1 MKSVILPSRPA
12 LALGCGQFFERQD
25 APLGIAQKFG
35 TPRCHAKRPHHFEA
49 ATGGGGASSLVGAG
63 LEFGLFD
70 NWSAK
75 VEYDHLDL
83 GSKSV
88 TLIGSQT
95 FSNIPNPVVTN
106 PIQRTFDIDQT
117 IQVIKSPGQ
126 CPWAFSS
133 ARLIFGVMDAHVVPE
148 RRKDR

>member
-1 MKSVILPSRPA
+1 MRSGPIILR
-12 LALGCGQFFERQD
+12 LQQ
-25 APLGIAQKFG
+25 
-35 TPRCHAKRPHHFEA
+35 
-49 ATGGGGASSLVGAG
+49 GGGASSLVGAG

-75 VEYDHLDL
+75 VEYDYLDL

-117 IQVIKSPGQ
+117 FHVIKSAGQ
-126 CPWAFSS
+126 CPWAFSRPVGAFFGREREAPSGSVMATILCVVVS
-133 ARLIFGVMDAHVVPE
+133 APGAPLA
-148 RRKDR
+148 